1 MHDLHIRSRVCPLLA
16 AIELLFV
23 AQSTSATELV
33 YAPTNAA
40 FGGNSMATQMLL
52 STAQATNK
60 HTAPVNPSSPLTK
73 QTALQQF
80 NDMLE
85 RAVLGQL
92 ASATT
97 SGIIGPNGKLTPGTV
112 ETGNF
117 KVTITDLGGGLLQI
131 STTDKTTGDTTTFQ
145 IGGGGL

>member
-1 MHDLHIRSRVCPLLA
+1 MHDLHLRSRVQPLLA
-16 AIELLFV
+16 TIGLFFG
-23 AQSTSATELV
+23 AQAAGATELV

-40 FGGNSMATQMLL
+40 FGGNSLATQMLL

-60 HTAPVNPSSPLTK
+60 HTAPVNPSSQIPK
-73 QTALQQF
+73 QTPLQQF
-80 NDMLE
+80 SDMLE

-97 SGIIGPNGKLTPGTV
+97 AGIIGPNGKLMPGTV

-117 KVTITDLGGGLLQI
+117 KISVIDLGGGVLQI
-131 STTDKTTGDTTTFQ
+131 TTTDKTTGDTTTFQ
-145 IGGGGL
+145 IGWGGS